1 MQEGYKLRAYA
12 KINLGLDVVGV
23 LPNGYHEVRMIM
35 QTVGIYDEL
44 SFEKT
49 ENGIV
54 ITTDAGELPTNEDN
68 LIYKAVKL
76 LFDKYAISEG
86 VRIHL
91 QKNIPIA
98 AGMAG
103 GSTDAAA
110 TLKGISELFEL
121 NCDEKELRE
130 LGVKIGAD
138 VPYCIMGGTALA
150 EGIGEKL
157 TKLSPAPDCFLLV
170 AKPDINVSTKYV
182 YEHLDA
188 QEDYEHPDIDGMLD
202 AISKGS
208 LDGVVSTMGNVLE
221 TVTVPAY
228 PVIDTIKARMR
239 ELGALNSMMSGSGP
253 TVFGIFDQEAV
264 AAKAFES
271 LKADGVAKQV
281 FLTGFVQ

>member
-138 VPYCIMGGTALA
+138 VP
-150 EGIGEKL
+150 
-157 TKLSPAPDCFLLV
+157 
-170 AKPDINVSTKYV
+170 
-182 YEHLDA
+182 
-188 QEDYEHPDIDGMLD
+188 
-202 AISKGS
+202 
-208 LDGVVSTMGNVLE
+208 
-221 TVTVPAY
+221 
-228 PVIDTIKARMR
+228 
-239 ELGALNSMMSGSGP
+239 
-253 TVFGIFDQEAV
+253 
-264 AAKAFES
+264 
-271 LKADGVAKQV
+271 
-281 FLTGFVQ
+281 